1 MSSRSF
7 RVSSLWFQKICKPF
21 FYSGLALTVYGL
33 ASPACAHELAVKNLG
48 FEEWPADQTLPT
60 GWKVIATAHTV
71 SADCQIAKEGKC
83 SVRLE
88 SQAQTS
94 KDSTTALAQ
103 TLIASTIY
111 GHPLILS
118 GWIKTQ
124 DVKGQAEIFL
134 QVDSKAK
141 SAVAES
147 SLNKLA
153 PRANQDWQRFSI
165 RVPVAANATVV
176 HIGIGLKGKGTAWF
190 DGMTLEVDESTKVAD
205 LPEVKRPVRPQKN
218 MQLDDDQSMALAAKL
233 IPHINTEW
241 QAGIRQDVHGL
252 RSLFSEDFS
261 DLQFL
266 KPLLKGK
273 RLVQLGESG
282 HGIAEFNWMKVRL
295 VKFLHQEMGFD
306 VIAMEASM
314 TTSDAMNQNVAQISA
329 GEAMTSSQFATIGTL
344 ETLDLFEYV
353 KQSQAGKHGLILAGF
368 DNQNSGWKSSIAIT
382 ARFKSLLSLIDTD
395 LAGQIDGM
403 EKELENLSN
412 NKKMSMSAEEL
423 AKRYKTV
430 ADKLDS
436 ERAKLLAHDTSKQAE
451 VLMSIQEARARV
463 KLCQQL
469 VTPGMNKTGME
480 IRDLAM
486 ADNLNFLLD
495 TIYPQKKIMVWAH
508 NTHIANAWV
517 DQESPKT
524 MGVWMAEKRRKEMY
538 TIGLYM
544 GRGTLGSYGKDVYSD
559 IDAPPAGS
567 MESILANG
575 GLKMSFVDFSQAKP
589 SAANS
594 WMFAPINARFW
605 GRNPEVIVP
614 AKAYDAV
621 IYIDTVTPSEY
632 WK

>member
-1 MSSRSF
+1 M
-7 RVSSLWFQKICKPF
+7 
-21 FYSGLALTVYGL
+21 
-33 ASPACAHELAVKNLG
+33 KNPG
-48 FEEWPADQTLPT
+48 FEEWQADQTLPT
-60 GWKVIATAHTV
+60 GWKVMVTAHAI
-71 SADCQIAKEGKC
+71 SADCQIAKEGKY

-88 SQAQTS
+88 SNPQTS
-94 KDSTTALAQ
+94 KDSMTAMAQ
-103 TLIASTIY
+103 TLIASTID

-134 QVDSKAK
+134 QVDSKTK

-153 PRANQDWQRFSI
+153 PAGTQDWQRFSI
-165 RVPVAANATVV
+165 KVPVAANAAVV
-176 HIGIGLKGKGTAWF
+176 HFGIGLKGTGTAWF
-190 DGMTLEVDESTKVAD
+190 DGLALEVDENTKVAE
-205 LPEVKRPVRPQKN
+205 LPEVKRPARPQKN
-218 MQLDDDQSMALAAKL
+218 SQLDDDHSMALAADL
-233 IPHINTEW
+233 IPKIKAEW
-241 QAGIRQDVHGL
+241 QAGIQQDAHGL
-252 RSLFSEDFS
+252 RSMFSEDFS

-314 TTSDAMNQNVAQISA
+314 TTSDAVNQNVAQISA

-403 EKELENLSN
+403 EKELENLNSK
-412 NKKMSMSAEEL
+412 KKMSMSAEEL
-423 AKRYKTV
+423 AQRYKAV

-436 ERAKLLAHDTSKQAE
+436 ERAKLLAHDTSKHAE

-469 VTPGMNKTGME
+469 ATPGMNKTGME

-486 ADNLNFLLD
+486 ADNLNFLLE

-508 NTHIANAWV
+508 NTHIANNWI

-544 GRGTLGSYGKDVYSD
+544 GRGTLGSYGKDTYSE
-559 IDAPPAGS
+559 IDAPSAGS

-589 SAANS
+589 SATNS
-594 WMFAPINARFW
+594 WMFASINARFW